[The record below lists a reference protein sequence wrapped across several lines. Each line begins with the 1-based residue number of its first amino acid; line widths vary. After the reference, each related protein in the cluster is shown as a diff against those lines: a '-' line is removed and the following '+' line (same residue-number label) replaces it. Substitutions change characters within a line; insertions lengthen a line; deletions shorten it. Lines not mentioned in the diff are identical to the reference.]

1 MEETDIV
8 MLSGQMSIANTDLEM
23 DTKKKNYRTFKNYDP
38 RKSTC
43 IEIRVWSLLTVEQI

>member
-1 MEETDIV
+1 MEATDIV

-23 DTKKKNYRTFKNYDP
+23 DTKKKNRAFKNYDP

-43 IEIRVWSLLTVEQI
+43 IEIRVWSLTVEQI